1 MCGSKTGSCGIAMA
15 MIHSDV
21 AVRDGSTFMVY
32 TCVHPHS
39 TMYKDD
45 TLAVS
50 FFLYFLLL
58 FIADFRTKNI
68 QGQ

>member
-1 MCGSKTGSCGIAMA
+1 MA

-50 FFLYFLLL
+50 FFLYFYYYLLQIL
-58 FIADFRTKNI
+58 EQRTYKGNNI
-68 QGQ
+68 